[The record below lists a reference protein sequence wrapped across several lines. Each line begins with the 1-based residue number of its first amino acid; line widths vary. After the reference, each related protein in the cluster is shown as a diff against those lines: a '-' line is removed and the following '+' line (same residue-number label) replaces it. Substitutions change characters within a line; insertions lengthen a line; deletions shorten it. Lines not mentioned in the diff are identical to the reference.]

1 MTETIK
7 VEMTVTL
14 RFFASVREQLG
25 IAEQAVV
32 LPPELTTV
40 GQVRDWLIGRGA
52 QWATA
57 LAHDKPLRMAYQQ
70 LMCESS
76 TMLVRADAHQEIAFF
91 PPVTG
96 G

>member
-1 MTETIK
+1 MSAELRIE
-7 VEMTVTL
+7 V

-25 IAEQAVV
+25 CAQESVTVPATIN
-32 LPPELTTV
+32 TV
-40 GQVRDWLIGRGA
+40 GQLRDWLMARGGV
-52 QWATA
+52 WAKA

-70 LMCESS
+70 VMC
-76 TMLVRADAHQEIAFF
+76 TADEPLDRKASQHELAFF